1 MEHYQAVGTADS
13 VAAFVFPPAVPRGD
27 ILVSDINK
35 NLAIASRSR
44 VSCAHNMS
52 RASVIIP

>member
-13 VAAFVFPPAVPRGD
+13 VAAFVFPAVPRGD